1 MAEVDPTEVLGAGV
15 GAVAEEAAYL
25 NGPFI

>member
-15 GAVAEEAAYL
+15 GAVDEEAAYL
-25 NGPFI
+25 NGPFK